1 MPPRGTHAEKA
12 SMSTERQPGVLRSW
26 LFVPGDS
33 ERKQAKA
40 LGTGADALILDLE
53 DSVDRAQLPEARGR
67 VRALLLTPPRA
78 GRPQLW
84 VRINSPQSGLWRE
97 DLAALFGAPGQG
109 SAGSGRQGPD
119 GIVLP
124 KVSTPAEVVAV
135 ADHLAG
141 LETERSMAHAPR

>member
-1 MPPRGTHAEKA
+1 
-12 SMSTERQPGVLRSW
+12 MSTERQPGVLRSW

-40 LGTGADALILDLE
+40 LGSGADALILDLE

-67 VRALLLTPPRA
+67 VRALLLAPTRA

-84 VRINSPQSGLWRE
+84 VRINAPQSGLWRE

-109 SAGSGRQGPD
+109 SAGSGRQGL
-119 GIVLP
+119 VLGLGEDHRP
-124 KVSTPAEVVAV
+124 LRHRRRNLHARNQAV
-135 ADHLAG
+135 AGGSRKHG
-141 LETERSMAHAPR
+141 